1 MKTLAFDVYGTLI
14 DTQGVLAE
22 LENMIGDKAGS
33 FSATWRA
40 KQLEYSFR
48 KGLME
53 RYQNFELCTSQALN
67 YSCATLQVSLTD
79 TEKLQL
85 LDAYKTLPTFSDV
98 EKSLKKLSNNYRLFA
113 FSNGSYSVVDR
124 LLVNAGIRGFFI
136 DIISTD
142 EIRSFKPSPKVYQH
156 LLHTAAATASD
167 TWLVSSNPFDV
178 IGALNADLNSVW
190 LNRSGKEVFDP
201 WDVFPNATLSSLAE
215 LAE

>member
-14 DTQGVLAE
+14 DTQGVLAQ
-22 LENMIGDKAGS
+22 LEDMIGEKAES

-53 RYQNFELCTSQALN
+53 CYQNFELCTSQGLN
-67 YSCATLQVSLTD
+67 YSCAALQVTLTD
-79 TEKLQL
+79 TQKLQL

-98 EKSLKKLSNNYRLFA
+98 EENLRKLSSNYRLFA
-113 FSNGSYSVVDR
+113 FSNGTYSAVDR

-142 EIRSFKPSPKVYQH
+142 EIRSFKPSLKGYQH

-201 WDVFPNATLSSLAE
+201 WDIFPNATLSSLAE
-215 LAE
+215 LTE